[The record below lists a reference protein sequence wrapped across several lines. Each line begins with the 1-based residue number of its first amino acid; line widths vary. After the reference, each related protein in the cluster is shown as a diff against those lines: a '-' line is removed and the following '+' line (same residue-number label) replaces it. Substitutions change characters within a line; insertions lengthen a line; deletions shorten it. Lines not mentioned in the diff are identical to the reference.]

1 MGRFDDRVV
10 LVTGAARGQGEAEA
24 RQFVAEG
31 ATVVL
36 ADVRDELGEALAA
49 ELGERT
55 HYRRLDVADEADWA
69 AMVGWIGETLGRLDV
84 LVNNAGI
91 FRVALIEDMTLE
103 QYLRIVT
110 VNQVG
115 CWLGMKAVLPLMKDR
130 GGSIVNISSVGGQV
144 GYAGMSAYGAS
155 KFAVR
160 GMTKVAAIEFGRHG
174 IRVNSV
180 HPGMIDT
187 PMIDIARAGAES
199 MWAAYPTARP
209 GQPEEV
215 AHLVC
220 FLASD
225 EASYCNGAEFVVDGG
240 SSAGHG

>member
-1 MGRFDDRVV
+1 VGRFDDRVV

-24 RQFVAEG
+24 RQFQAEG

-36 ADVRDELGEALAA
+36 ADVRDELGEAVAA
-49 ELGERT
+49 ELGERA
-55 HYRRLDVADEADWA
+55 HYRHLDVADEAGWTSL
-69 AMVGWIGETLGRLDV
+69 VGWIGKAFGRLDV

-91 FRVALIEDMTLE
+91 FRVALIEEMTLE
-103 QYLRIVT
+103 QYQRVVA

-115 CWLGMKAVLPLMKDR
+115 CWLGMKAVLPLMRDG
-130 GGSIVNISSVGGQV
+130 GGSIVNISSLAGQV

-187 PMIDIARAGAES
+187 PMIDVLLTGAES
-199 MWAAYPTARP
+199 MWSTYPTARP
-209 GQPEEV
+209 GGPEEV
-215 AHLVC
+215 ARLVC

-240 SSAGHG
+240 SSAGY